1 MFRILTT
8 ATLGLAFLGM
18 PALVGCDRTSEEK
31 HTVEQKKDGT
41 TVQKDSK
48 TVQKSDGTVEH
59 KETTQVQK

>member
-8 ATLGLAFLGM
+8 ATLGLACLGM

-31 HTVEQKKDGT
+31 QTVEQKKDGT

-59 KETTQVQK
+59 KETTEVQK

>member
-1 MFRILTT
+1 MFRIMTT
-8 ATLGLAFLGM
+8 GLLGLAFLGV
-18 PALVGCDRTSEEK
+18 PALTGCDRTSEEK

-41 TVQKDSK
+41 TVEKDSK

>member
-18 PALVGCDRTSEEK
+18 PALVGCDRASEEK

-48 TVQKSDGTVEH
+48 TTQQPDGTVVE
-59 KETTQVQK
+59 KKSESVNK